1 MNLLNK
7 IKIVAIFGILAAGS
21 VFGQSIKETRAVARP
36 TATARS
42 VGKIS
47 TENANNYFVGYDFDL
62 VARYIKKDDK
72 FRESIAQMTIL
83 WDELYSQ
90 PEAAD
95 IEALMRMTV
104 RGQGSTELQL
114 AKLEK
119 AKESVEKRLTG
130 EGRWYYNVG
139 LAYSQMFTALDAENM
154 AGFKQALSD
163 MNKLSKGSPAGT
175 PVELV
180 SALSKIGSLLTHTQ
194 FGDNEAAIFKTQCD
208 SIDKLIAG

>member
-7 IKIVAIFGILAAGS
+7 FGIVALFGILAAGS
-21 VFGQSIKETRAVARP
+21 VFGQGVKETRAMARP
-36 TATARS
+36 AASPRS
-42 VGKIS
+42 AGKIS
-47 TENANNYFVGYDFDL
+47 AENVNNYFVGYDFDL

-72 FRESIAQMTIL
+72 FRDSVAQMTIL

-114 AKLEK
+114 ARLEK

-130 EGRWYYNVG
+130 EARWYYNVG

-154 AGFKQALSD
+154 VGFKQALTD
-163 MNKLSKGSPAGT
+163 MNKLSKASPAGT

-194 FGDNEAAIFKTQCD
+194 FGDDEVATFKTQCD
-208 SIDKLIAG
+208 AIDKLIAG